1 MATFL
6 QLCQQT
12 ARDSGT
18 VSGVQPATVVA
29 QTGWLG
35 SIVAAVATAWSDI
48 QNTRGGWAWMRQ
60 DFTGGLLA
68 NTAEYTPASFGI
80 TDHASWLFG
89 VAGDGVTVY
98 LTATGV
104 SDEGPMRRINWDDW
118 RRLYGRGAQTPGR
131 PVHYAVR
138 PRDSALCFGPTP
150 DAAYTVKGE
159 YRSAPQVLA
168 ANADIPAMPERFHDA
183 IKYRALMLLGEHDE
197 APAAVNY
204 PMGEY
209 RRVMGELMRDQ
220 LPGVGIGVG
229 APLEGFGS

>member
-18 VSGVQPATVVA
+18 VSGTQPATVVG

-35 SIVAAVATAWSDI
+35 TIVAAVATAWTDI
-48 QNTRGGWAWMRQ
+48 QNSRGGWAWMRQ

-68 NTAEYTPASFGI
+68 DTAEYTPASFSL
-80 TDHASWLFG
+80 TDHAAWVFG
-89 VAGDGVTVY
+89 ADSDGLSIY

-104 SDEGPMRRINWDDW
+104 SDEGPLRRIGWEEW
-118 RRLYGRGAQTPGR
+118 RRRYGRGVQTTGR
-131 PVHYAVR
+131 PAHYTVR
-138 PRDSALCFGPTP
+138 PRDNALCFGPTP
-150 DAAYTVKGE
+150 DAAYTVRGE
-159 YRSAPQVLA
+159 YRTTPQVLS
-168 ANADIPAMPERFHDA
+168 ANADIPDMPERFHDA

-204 PMGEY
+204 PLGEY

-220 LPGVGIGVG
+220 LPAAGIGVG
-229 APLEGFGS
+229 MPQDGFLS